1 MKCCNFF
8 WENTSPLI
16 KHSDVHVAT
25 TVHYQA
31 SISHVRTLQSS
42 MTSWD
47 LQDFD
52 VLKVDSKVLLCHANP
67 QAGLL
72 LKSTGHLLLF
82 ILVTVNAWNCRHFV
96 HWEAMTRETWKI
108 RMARVA
114 KEVNEMSNEICID
127 SELVKTHN
135 PLKPIDLQKF
145 LQLDW
150 PLTDPRRHAVHSS
163 CI

>member
-1 MKCCNFF
+1 MPCKPPS
-8 WENTSPLI
+8 WSPLEKYWPSPPLHLGHCKRLKLPALCPLRSYDKKI
-16 KHSDVHVAT
+16 
-25 TVHYQA
+25 
-31 SISHVRTLQSS
+31 RT
-42 MTSWD
+42 
-47 LQDFD
+47 
-52 VLKVDSKVLLCHANP
+52 P
-67 QAGLL
+67 
-72 LKSTGHLLLF
+72 
-82 ILVTVNAWNCRHFV
+82 
-96 HWEAMTRETWKI
+96 TRETWKI